1 MIVVVYS
8 GSRFADWRIAEKGR
22 VLYGFKT
29 TGINPY
35 VQDERTIYQ
44 IFNRNT
50 HLINNAEKIRR
61 IYFFGA
67 GASSTERQEKVDRVF
82 HDFFKNAKVKVH
94 HDILAS
100 AIATFGNEKGIIG
113 IIGSGSNA
121 AYYNGKKIVNNNYGL
136 GYIMADEGS
145 SNWLARQ
152 LLRDFLSEVMPQGF
166 REKFLQSHPLD
177 RKTIMDKIYNMPNP
191 NIFLNSF
198 SDFIL
203 ENKEE
208 PYMSAI
214 IKRGLETYI
223 KTYLVPLSEAYPD
236 SVVNFTGSVAS
247 KYASWLIELAAEYHL
262 PVGTIIHEPVQNLIK
277 YYTTK
282 N

>member
-8 GSRFADWRIAEKGR
+8 GSRYADWRLAEKGR

-35 VQDERTIYQ
+35 VMDERAIYQ

-67 GASSTERQEKVDRVF
+67 GASSEDRQEKVHRVF
-82 HDFFKNAKVKVH
+82 QEFFKNAKVKVH

-100 AIATFGNEKGIIG
+100 AIATFGNEKGIVG

-121 AYYNGKKIVNNNYGL
+121 AYYNGKKIVPNNYGL

-152 LLRDFLSEVMPQGF
+152 LLRDLLSDLMPQGF
-166 REKFLQSHPLD
+166 REKFLQSHPVD
-177 RKTIMDKIYNMPNP
+177 RKIIMEKIYNQPNP

-203 ENKEE
+203 ENKED
-208 PYMSAI
+208 PYMSGI
-214 IKRGLETYI
+214 IKRGLEKYI
-223 KTYLVPLSEAYPD
+223 KTYVLPLSEAYPD

-247 KYASWLIELAAEYHL
+247 KYAPWLIELAEEYHM
-262 PVGTIIHEPVQNLIK
+262 PIGTIIHEPVQNLIK
-277 YYTTK
+277 YYTSK